1 MLTKELI
8 DLVAGKMNFSKVQS
22 KEVIELIL
30 NTIYES
36 AAADGECLV
45 GDHRFKL
52 KKVAERQGR
61 NPNTG
66 EPMVIP
72 AKTYVTYRRAV

>member
-1 MLTKELI
+1 MLKKELI

-52 KKVAERQGR
+52 KKVAERQGLESR
-61 NPNTG
+61 NRPRRSENLGGTG
-66 EPMVIP
+66 
-72 AKTYVTYRRAV
+72 